1 MAPPFIPPGV
11 RANTGGG
18 FYLQAGVQFRNI
30 EKFVIEKRPANI
42 RWVDTL
48 GVPPFGPNTSTYFG
62 SATGVTGY
70 PTSPTGNLANL
81 PDVSGIWYYNN
92 GGIDPNGFYIDTNG
106 NTIAIV
112 WPFNPFTT
120 PPGNPPDLSGLGRY
134 ATTSGTP
141 FDIGMFS
148 VANPSAQVGGLNGTG
163 FDVNNPPSFVDTYS
177 VTWERVMN
185 NMLYPGETAPPYV
198 ASRILVASGIEHN
211 MSYNEQLWTPTIEV
225 GYQWGSFF
233 DIFYGFSW
241 FNMKEQYSKVF
252 PNQAYTYRRVFQD
265 TFPFSSDNSATW
277 PVGSWTSAT
286 VTGTANVN
294 NQILPDT
301 QGVIGFPRRV
311 FSERLDQ
318 AVPPVPITE
327 FASVRTDMAIYE
339 NKLGARSWTPI
350 YGVGKMGFFM
360 GPLMNII
367 YYRASANDLG
377 RFDLEPGAPVGGI
390 SEFKAGWTTTF
401 GLFLGS
407 DLEIVSNSYFVRGSI
422 QYSWQLQGSVNNSD
436 TIQTVFNL
444 GGISGLVSGGVQF

>member
-1 MAPPFIPPGV
+1 
-11 RANTGGG
+11 
-18 FYLQAGVQFRNI
+18 
-30 EKFVIEKRPANI
+30 
-42 RWVDTL
+42 
-48 GVPPFGPNTSTYFG
+48 
-62 SATGVTGY
+62 
-70 PTSPTGNLANL
+70 
-81 PDVSGIWYYNN
+81 
-92 GGIDPNGFYIDTNG
+92 
-106 NTIAIV
+106 
-112 WPFNPFTT
+112 
-120 PPGNPPDLSGLGRY
+120 
-134 ATTSGTP
+134 
-141 FDIGMFS
+141 
-148 VANPSAQVGGLNGTG
+148 
-163 FDVNNPPSFVDTYS
+163 
-177 VTWERVMN
+177 
-185 NMLYPGETAPPYV
+185 
-198 ASRILVASGIEHN
+198 
-211 MSYNEQLWTPTIEV
+211 
-225 GYQWGSFF
+225 
-233 DIFYGFSW
+233 
-241 FNMKEQYSKVF
+241 
-252 PNQAYTYRRVFQD
+252 
-265 TFPFSSDNSATW
+265 
-277 PVGSWTSAT
+277 